1 MFAFIS
7 DPAEAVISVSVSA
20 AASKKLR
27 SCEELLVPAPAPS
40 AISVCQGGDCC
51 PCDGDSPR
59 PRTAGA
65 GAMPVSGAAL
75 LVSAGPL
82 PPDPA
87 AAAAVPAGGRAAPP
101 AGNFGRGD
109 KTSSSV
115 RLRRRREDVSQPGR
129 KHSRHSG
136 DFSHF
141 QSRHQHQHQ
150 EPAHWEPGHHQHQH
164 HQLARQPPAA
174 AGPAPPAVVVRMRE
188 AAAVSEVK
196 LRPSLAS
203 SRAVSASVANMVV
216 ADPAHCGPHQHH
228 QQQRQQQQQFRKSGD
243 FSLQADSYGV
253 VEAAAEVRR
262 RPHAR
267 SQSQQPVKSAPGP
280 GAAAPAAYLQ
290 VTPARPGQQQL
301 RVRREESCVTK
312 RCSGEFEFKR
322 INRRSGADFQQLS
335 AVLAQELD
343 KAEEQSF
350 VERMVSRELYGDS
363 GSEGSEE
370 SGIFSTGSSHES
382 PRKESRKPGL
392 GRRAI
397 TQVNLRQEKKN
408 SYNHALAK
416 SQENLV
422 KVCKVLFLRPA
433 LITSPHRGF
442 CASTVN
448 YIGTRSC
455 HY

>member
-1 MFAFIS
+1 MW
-7 DPAEAVISVSVSA
+7 
-20 AASKKLR
+20 
-27 SCEELLVPAPAPS
+27 CE
-40 AISVCQGGDCC
+40 
-51 PCDGDSPR
+51 PR
-59 PRTAGA
+59 AG
-65 GAMPVSGAAL
+65 
-75 LVSAGPL
+75 
-82 PPDPA
+82 
-87 AAAAVPAGGRAAPP
+87 
-101 AGNFGRGD
+101 
-109 KTSSSV
+109 
-115 RLRRRREDVSQPGR
+115 
-129 KHSRHSG
+129 
-136 DFSHF
+136 
-141 QSRHQHQHQ
+141 HQHQQ
-150 EPAHWEPGHHQHQH
+150 V
-164 HQLARQPPAA
+164 ARQPPAA

-196 LRPSLAS
+196 LRTNLAS

-216 ADPAHCGPHQHH
+216 ADPAHCGPHHH
-228 QQQRQQQQQFRKSGD
+228 QHQQRQQQQQFRRSGD
-243 FSLQADSYGV
+243 FSLQADSYGG

-267 SQSQQPVKSAPGP
+267 SQSQQPVKSAAGP

-442 CASTVN
+442 CASRVN

-455 HY
+455 HH

>member
-1 MFAFIS
+1 
-7 DPAEAVISVSVSA
+7 
-20 AASKKLR
+20 
-27 SCEELLVPAPAPS
+27 
-40 AISVCQGGDCC
+40 
-51 PCDGDSPR
+51 
-59 PRTAGA
+59 
-65 GAMPVSGAAL
+65 MPVSGAAL

-115 RLRRRREDVSQPGR
+115 RLRRRREDVSQAGR

-150 EPAHWEPGHHQHQH
+150 HQELGHWEPGHQHQHQ
-164 HQLARQPPAA
+164 QVARQPPAA

-196 LRPSLAS
+196 LRTSLAS

-216 ADPAHCGPHQHH
+216 ADPSHCGPHQHRH
-228 QQQRQQQQQFRKSGD
+228 QQRQQQQQFRRSGD
-243 FSLQADSYGV
+243 FSLQADSYGG

-267 SQSQQPVKSAPGP
+267 SQSQQPVKSAAGP

-442 CASTVN
+442 CASRVN

-455 HY
+455 HH